1 MSPTT
6 KDEKDEMAKV
16 PFKQIVGALI
26 YLASQT
32 RPDIAVALSEVCRF
46 MANPGRQH
54 WIAVKRILRYIKGTL
69 EYGIAFS
76 GKFDQVIGYADSDWG
91 NNIDCRRSRTG
102 FLFFAN
108 GPVSWESRLQT
119 TVALSTVEA
128 EYLALAAATKN
139 ALWLRTMLSELGF
152 MPKQPTTIWQD
163 NQGCIALAKDPVNH
177 RRTKHIDIRHHFV
190 KDAVARG
197 DIKLK
202 WCSTSEMLADVL
214 TKALPVTTFKKLRQL
229 IMGAPD
235 EGVC

>member
-1 MSPTT
+1 
-6 KDEKDEMAKV
+6 MAKV

-91 NNIDCRRSRTG
+91 TNIDCRRSRTG

-128 EYLALAAATKN
+128 EYLSGTSSSDKERVVVTYNVKRIGIHAQTAYYALAGQPRLHCFSEGSGEPSPHQAHRHTPS
-139 ALWLRTMLSELGF
+139 LRE
-152 MPKQPTTIWQD
+152 
-163 NQGCIALAKDPVNH
+163 
-177 RRTKHIDIRHHFV
+177 RRRSPRRHQV
-190 KDAVARG
+190 KVVQYFG
-197 DIKLK
+197 N
-202 WCSTSEMLADVL
+202 S
-214 TKALPVTTFKKLRQL
+214 
-229 IMGAPD
+229 G
-235 EGVC
+235 